1 MNLTLQAWG
10 ALIGA
15 AIALA
20 LLGAVSGI
28 LLTADGSTYKVLVAV
43 WLWLLPV
50 LGIFSGAGYA
60 IGRGA
65 AALDHALSERSR

>member
-1 MNLTLQAWG
+1 MNLTLPAWG

-15 AIALA
+15 VVALA

-28 LLTADGSTYKVLVAV
+28 LLSADGATYKVLVAV
-43 WLWLLPV
+43 WLWLLPA
-50 LGIFSGAGYA
+50 LGIFSGAGYM

-65 AALDHALSERSR
+65 AALDRALEERSR